1 MRPAR
6 LPFLVATLALAACAV
21 GAQERPRLDPSSENE
36 PALDGSP
43 AIERDPELRDAEL
56 GDAASPLPPLPPLD
70 GGAKADAGEVL
81 DPGAADDCSPSQ
93 LAAARPIVV
102 RPGSPALFS
111 VELGT
116 ANTTWVSGCIGA
128 FGPDRVQPLTPD
140 KAGRLVVTVDST
152 RDVAGSVVL
161 YAKSQ
166 CGAPSDLACGTSGRL
181 EVAVSPNTPVY
192 LHVDTVSSQASTARV
207 TLFVELR

>member
-6 LPFLVATLALAACAV
+6 LPFFVATLALAACAV

-36 PALDGSP
+36 PTPDASP

-56 GDAASPLPPLPPLD
+56 GDAASPPPAVD
-70 GGAKADAGEVL
+70 SGAKADAGEVL

-128 FGPDRVQPLTPD
+128 FGPDRVQPLTAD
-140 KAGRLVVTVDST
+140 KAGRLSVTVDST

-166 CGAPSDLACGTSGRL
+166 CGAPADLACGTSGRL
-181 EVAVSPNTPVY
+181 EVSVSPNTPIY
-192 LHVDTVSSQASTARV
+192 LHVDTVSSQAPTARV

>member
-6 LPFLVATLALAACAV
+6 LPLFVATLALAACAV
-21 GAQERPRLDPSSENE
+21 GAQERPRLDPSSVDE
-36 PALDGSP
+36 PPTDASLP
-43 AIERDPELRDAEL
+43 IERDADLRGAET
-56 GDAASPLPPLPPLD
+56 GDAASPPPSAD
-70 GGAKADAGEVL
+70 SGAKADAGEVL

-102 RPGSPALFS
+102 RAGSPALFS

-116 ANTTWVSGCIGA
+116 ANPTWVSGCIGA
-128 FGPDRVQPLTPD
+128 FGPDRVQALTSD
-140 KAGRLVVTVDST
+140 KAGRLIVTVDST

-166 CGAPSDLACGTSGRL
+166 CGAPTDLACGTSGRL
-181 EVAVSPNTPVY
+181 EVAVSPNTPIY
-192 LHVDTVSSQASTARV
+192 LHVDTVSSQAPTARV